1 MKVIHTVGSLR
12 ADHGGPSRSVTALC
26 SGLAQHG
33 DDVQLVTLRRQ
44 EGEPAPILPA
54 DDRVAVRFVGAAA
67 GWRAFL
73 PTDGFDGAIADAA
86 SEGGELIHDH
96 GLWLPTN
103 HAAARASVRAGVP
116 LVVSTRGMLAERAL
130 QFNAVKKKVA
140 WALYQRRVLQAARLL
155 HATAEQEVN
164 DIRRRGLG
172 QPVALIPNGVAMPEI
187 PEPARV
193 AGHRAVRRA
202 LFLSRIHPIKGVE
215 NLVRAWAEVRPEGW
229 ELVLAGP
236 DENGHRAEVERLI
249 RELGVEG
256 VEWVGEVDD
265 QAKWDLYHGADLFVL
280 PTFSE
285 NFGIVVAEA
294 LAAGV
299 PAITTKGAPWAVL
312 EERSYGWWI
321 DIGVE
326 PLVAALKEAVSLS
339 DDRRIEMGRRGLA
352 YVEEKLSWVHVAAE
366 MRAAYAWV
374 LGRGDRPESIVVE

>member
-33 DDVQLVTLRRQ
+33 DGVQLVTLRRQ
-44 EGEPAPILPA
+44 EGEPNPILPA
-54 DDRVAVRFVGAAA
+54 DERVAVRFVGAAA

-73 PTDGFDGAIADAA
+73 SADGFDRAIIDAA

-103 HAAARASVRAGVP
+103 HAAARAAVHAGVP

-130 QFNAVKKKVA
+130 QFNAVKKRVA
-140 WALYQRRVLQAARLL
+140 WTLYQHRDLQAARLL
-155 HATAEQEVN
+155 HATSEQEVN
-164 DIRRRGLG
+164 DIRRRGLS
-172 QPVALIPNGVAMPEI
+172 QPVALIPNGVVI
-187 PEPARV
+187 PETPQASER
-193 AGHRAVRRA
+193 GEKRRA

-215 NLVRAWAEVRPEGW
+215 NLVRAWARVRPKGW
-229 ELVLAGP
+229 ELALAGP
-236 DENGHRAEVERLI
+236 DENGHRAEIERVI
-249 RELGVEG
+249 HELGVEG
-256 VEWVGEVDD
+256 IEWVGEVDD
-265 QAKWDLYHGADLFVL
+265 QAKWDLYHDADLFVL

-299 PAITTKGAPWAVL
+299 PAITTTGAPWAVL
-312 EERSYGWWI
+312 EEKNCGWWI

-326 PLVAALKEAVSLS
+326 PLVAALKEATSLS
-339 DDRRIEMGRRGLA
+339 DDRRIEMGRRGRA
-352 YVEEKLSWVHVAAE
+352 YVEEELSWAHVAAE
-366 MRAAYAWV
+366 MHAVYAWL
-374 LGRGDRPESIVVE
+374 LGRGSRPESIVIE